1 MTNKDIIAEIKLS
14 NGEVGWYDEYTRIY
28 LTIMNPTAYVYA
40 GMNLTQI
47 KRSLASG
54 RIRLVKGS
62 LVKPEPVVP
71 AVPAETAPV
80 ETQKKEDAPEVEV
93 PPVIEETAP
102 VIEEVVVEAPKEK
115 KVEEASIVEEP
126 VAEVANVKSAR
137 KSRSKK

>member
-1 MTNKDIIAEIKLS
+1 MTNKDIIAEIRLS

-62 LVKPEPVVP
+62 LVKPEPVKPEISVE
-71 AVPAETAPV
+71 AAPV
-80 ETQKKEDAPEVEV
+80 EVPEKQEEPVVEEV
-93 PPVIEETAP
+93 PVIEEPPVIEETVAEVP
-102 VIEEVVVEAPKEK
+102 VEE
-115 KVEEASIVEEP
+115 KVEEAPVVEEP
-126 VAEVANVKSAR
+126 VAEEAPVKSAR

>member
-1 MTNKDIIAEIKLS
+1 MTNKDIIAEIRLS

-62 LVKPEPVVP
+62 LVKPEPVKPETPV
-71 AVPAETAPV
+71 ETAPV
-80 ETQKKEDAPEVEV
+80 EVPEKQEKPVVEV
-93 PPVIEETAP
+93 APVIKETPVIEETVIEAP
-102 VIEEVVVEAPKEK
+102 VEEKIEEDP
-115 KVEEASIVEEP
+115 IVEEP
-126 VAEVANVKSAR
+126 AAEETPVKSAR

>member
-14 NGEVGWYDEYTRIY
+14 NGEVGWYDEHTRIY

-62 LVKPEPVVP
+62 LVKPEPVIP
-71 AVPAETAPV
+71 AAPTETVSV
-80 ETQKKEDAPEVEV
+80 ETQKKEDISEVEV
-93 PPVIEETAP
+93 PPVVEEAAP
-102 VIEEVVVEAPKEK
+102 VVEEVVVETP
-115 KVEEASIVEEP
+115 VEEKTEEAPIVEET
-126 VAEVANVKSAR
+126 VAEETPVKSAR

>member
-1 MTNKDIIAEIKLS
+1 MTNKDIIAEIRLS

-62 LVKPEPVVP
+62 LVKQEPVKPETSV
-71 AVPAETAPV
+71 ETAPV
-80 ETQKKEDAPEVEV
+80 EAPEKQEKPVVE
-93 PPVIEETAP
+93 EAP
-102 VIEEVVVEAPKEK
+102 VIEEIVIEAP
-115 KVEEASIVEEP
+115 VEEKTEEAPIVEETA
-126 VAEVANVKSAR
+126 AEETPVKSAR

>member
-1 MTNKDIIAEIKLS
+1 MTNKDIIAEIRLS

-62 LVKPEPVVP
+62 LVKPEPVKPETSV
-71 AVPAETAPV
+71 ETAPV
-80 ETQKKEDAPEVEV
+80 EVPEKQEKPVVEEA
-93 PPVIEETAP
+93 PVIEETVIEAP
-102 VIEEVVVEAPKEK
+102 VEEKIEEAP
-115 KVEEASIVEEP
+115 IVEEP
-126 VAEVANVKSAR
+126 AAEETPVKSAR